1 MSKQTEIVNMF
12 DSIAKSYDLVN
23 RILSFGIDKQWRKK
37 AILESLELINKEN
50 ISVLDVACGTGDM
63 IESFLKYKNDIN
75 IIGLDPSKEMLKIAK
90 EKLPN
95 IKFIQGYATD
105 LPFENNTFDIV
116 SISFGIRNVIETQ
129 KAIEEFYRVLKPNGI
144 LLILEFTKS
153 NGENTLRK
161 CVDLYTQ
168 KISPIIGELFSKN
181 KKAYEYLPKSI
192 ENFYTKDMLCELI
205 EKEGFIIKKAK
216 NFNFGQVS
224 MIIAQKL

>member
-12 DSIAKSYDLVN
+12 NSIAKSYDLVN

-116 SISFGIRNVIETQ
+116 SISFGIRNVVDTQ
-129 KAIEEFYRVLKPNGI
+129 KAIEEFYRVLNKKGI

-161 CVDLYTQ
+161 CVDFYTN
-168 KISPIIGELFSKN
+168 KFSPVIGGLFSKN

-192 ENFYTKDMLCELI
+192 ENFYTKDMLCKLI
-205 EKEGFIIKKAK
+205 EKEGFVVKKAK